1 MRMMI
6 TMMTILTTMMIT
18 VMMTRSVPGL
28 PAAAG
33 QLPPAAAPEPSKRWN
48 LRLVT
53 IIKMIEIIAIVK
65 LLLIMV
71 MMKLEDSETTSPLTT
86 CDRYPCLLEL

>member
-1 MRMMI
+1 MMI
-6 TMMTILTTMMIT
+6 TM
-18 VMMTRSVPGL
+18 MMTRSVPGL

-48 LRLVT
+48 LRLVKM
-53 IIKMIEIIAIVK
+53 IKIIEIIAIVK

-71 MMKLEDSETTSPLTT
+71 MVMAIK
-86 CDRYPCLLEL
+86 R

>member
-6 TMMTILTTMMIT
+6 TMMTILKTMTMIT
-18 VMMTRSVPGL
+18 MMMTRSVPGL

-53 IIKMIEIIAIVK
+53 IIKMIEIIAMIEIVK
-65 LLLIMV
+65 F
-71 MMKLEDSETTSPLTT
+71 
-86 CDRYPCLLEL
+86 C

>member
-1 MRMMI
+1 MITMRMMI
-6 TMMTILTTMMIT
+6 TMMMMKIIMIMIMMTM
-18 VMMTRSVPGL
+18 MMTRSVPGL

-53 IIKMIEIIAIVK
+53 MIKMVEIIAIVK
-65 LLLIMV
+65 
-71 MMKLEDSETTSPLTT
+71 
-86 CDRYPCLLEL
+86 

>member
-6 TMMTILTTMMIT
+6 TMMTILKTMTMIT
-18 VMMTRSVPGL
+18 MMMTRSVPGL

-48 LRLVT
+48 LRLVK

-65 LLLIMV
+65 F
-71 MMKLEDSETTSPLTT
+71 
-86 CDRYPCLLEL
+86 C